1 MLEYNLET
9 GLVIS
14 MLLQLTSSFKLDG
27 SNLYTRK
34 NAQVVTNLQTSCNK
48 FVEKLLTCSHCL
60 FLVSWNNFGTSC

>member
-27 SNLYTRK
+27 NLYTRK

-48 FVEKLLTCSHCL
+48 YVEKLLICCVRTACS
-60 FLVSWNNFGTSC
+60 